1 MTMNDIRAIAR
12 ERGIK
17 VGKMTKGELIRELQR
32 AEGNRDCF
40 GEGAHVECDQSG
52 CLWYVECLPR

>member
-1 MTMNDIRAIAR
+1 MTMNDIRTIAR

-17 VGKMTKGELIRELQR
+17 VGKLTKSELVRTLQR

-40 GEGAHVECDQSG
+40 GETAYVDCDQAG
-52 CLWYVECLPR
+52 CLWYGECQPR